1 MKCYIYCPVVELQKK
16 RVLWICNINIQYVL
30 FQLHQIPNIKKWFIR
45 PSKVCHAAL
54 SCKVGLLYLHIN
66 IIPSFELNGSF
77 SSSNVYV
84 CLRAD
89 TDEWF
94 GGADGVRLG
103 PLQRK
108 FQQGSQ
114 TVINFIH
121 LCPFAATH
129 HCKQSRQQC
138 QCGFPIKWHKTERKQ
153 TKAREEKRHS
163 GPRITGPEQNWLCSD
178 LKGAWG
184 QTSSLTYY
192 VSKRKTTSQNANV
205 GLWHLLLSLFTF

>member
-1 MKCYIYCPVVELQKK
+1 M
-16 RVLWICNINIQYVL
+16 
-30 FQLHQIPNIKKWFIR
+30 
-45 PSKVCHAAL
+45 
-54 SCKVGLLYLHIN
+54 LYLQIK
-66 IIPSFELNGSF
+66 IILSFELNGSF
-77 SSSNVYV
+77 SSLNVYV

-94 GGADGVRLG
+94 RRAFVTHRSTWLSDGVRLG

-138 QCGFPIKWHKTERKQ
+138 QCGFPIKWHKTEKKQ
-153 TKAREEKRHS
+153 KKARERAGWRKKREKRHS
-163 GPRITGPEQNWLCSD
+163 GPQITGPEQNWLCSD

-184 QTSSLTYY
+184 QTASLTYY